1 MGNINLSD
9 ENKEVLKSGAFKE
22 LGDAMRAEIVKE
34 YLRGGYASGDKQHDI
49 EVSGITYK
57 VLDRGEVTAFY
68 DALGNTLFSV
78 ENEKLAAEY
87 AEMTS
92 GDNAGSAEKVENGGG
107 TPEGDNPD
115 PADGQGNTVDIAGE
129 ESAVPSETEESEA
142 VTAEEAEEKQED
154 NTAPAKCI
162 TGKSKSGVCGAAA
175 YCDKGLEC
183 CSACWDPCNS
193 RCGWLDVQEESANN
207 EASAAPEM
215 AEDFKEKACEKLR
228 GEKEKAKDKQFA
240 DPVIGYLL
248 ERCVEDNGLA
258 QDVMQEHKTWE
269 KCFKYIFEQARK
281 QAKGNSA
288 AVRDDVVYE
297 WAEDYYHKDD
307 KAEEEKKVREAAER
321 KKKEVERKKK
331 AAEKKPLASQE
342 AGTCVK
348 KEKAADKP
356 AEPKPKKNSK
366 DMDGQMDLF
375 SMMGV

>member
-115 PADGQGNTVDIAGE
+115 PADGQGDTVDIAGE
-129 ESAVPSETEESEA
+129 ESAAPSETEESEA
-142 VTAEEAEEKQED
+142 VTAEEAEEKQEKTPTD
-154 NTAPAKCI
+154 EAPA
-162 TGKSKSGVCGAAA
+162 T
-175 YCDKGLEC
+175 
-183 CSACWDPCNS
+183 P
-193 RCGWLDVQEESANN
+193 
-207 EASAAPEM
+207 EA

-228 GEKEKAKDKQFA
+228 GEKDKAKDKQFA

-248 ERCVEDNGLA
+248 KRCEEDNGLA

-269 KCFKYIFEQARK
+269 RCLQYIFNQARK
-281 QAKGNSA
+281 QAKGNRA
-288 AVRDDVVYE
+288 AVRDYVVYE

-307 KAEEEKKVREAAER
+307 KAEEEKKARKAAER
-321 KKKEVERKKK
+321 KKKEAERKKK
-331 AAEKKPLASQE
+331 AAEQ
-342 AGTCVK
+342 
-348 KEKAADKP
+348 KAADKKNPKQDAKKDDKAEEKP
-356 AEPKPKKNSK
+356 AERTKPKRKSQ
-366 DMDGQMDLF
+366 DMDGQMNLF